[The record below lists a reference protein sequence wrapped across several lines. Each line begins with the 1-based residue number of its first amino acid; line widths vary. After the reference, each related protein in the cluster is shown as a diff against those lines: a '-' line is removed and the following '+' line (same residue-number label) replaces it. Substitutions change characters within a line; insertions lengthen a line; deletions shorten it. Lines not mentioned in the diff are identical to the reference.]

1 MDILKKVSETAKNI
15 SLADAGTQI
24 IVNNKIKEILAKD
37 EDELEE
43 FNKIEVQPMDP
54 ISNETQTP
62 QPQN

>member
-1 MDILKKVSETAKNI
+1 MKK
-15 SLADAGTQI
+15 I
-24 IVNNKIKEILAKD
+24 IFFSHNNNKIKEILAKD

-54 ISNETQTP
+54 ISNEETQIP